1 MNDNIFLMFDNN
13 VINKYKFDLAIN
25 KFSHL
30 LRCNSNA
37 SPNFRSNPLSKTCHS
52 PKQPRTTT
60 FHRSC
65 LRLTKYYKTE
75 NTRTSFRGP
84 AMVKDSQSRRLSSS
98 HRLSYPYTSDITIT
112 RHLFVSLTCMTST
125 KPVNKISKT
134 PSKTFCSRRVIST
147 FILNFLDIF

>member
-1 MNDNIFLMFDNN
+1 MNNNIFLMFDNN

-84 AMVKDSQSRRLSSS
+84 AMVKDS
-98 HRLSYPYTSDITIT
+98 
-112 RHLFVSLTCMTST
+112 
-125 KPVNKISKT
+125 
-134 PSKTFCSRRVIST
+134 
-147 FILNFLDIF
+147 